1 MSITENFQRIREEIP
16 DHVRIVLAA
25 KTRTREE
32 VEEAIRAGATDIG
45 ENYVQEGE
53 TMHACLGEMA
63 NRVTWHMIGDLQTNK
78 INKALPVF
86 DMIQTID
93 SLKKA
98 RAVNLRAERIGK
110 IMPVLLEINIGSER
124 TKSGMPP
131 ELPQVESVVR
141 EAACLSHISVRG
153 LMTMGPRFGD
163 PEASRPYFRAT
174 RQIFET
180 IGEQDIPSVS
190 MEELSMGMSNAYKV
204 AIDEGATM
212 VRLGT
217 CIFGRREG
225 CTLGGDT
232 GI

>member
-1 MSITENFQRIREEIP
+1 MSITENFQRIREAIP
-16 DHVRIVLAA
+16 PHVKIVLAA

-32 VEEAIRAGATDIG
+32 VEEAIKAGARDIG

-53 TMHACLGEMA
+53 AMHQCLGPLA
-63 NRVTWHMIGDLQTNK
+63 RHVTWHMIGDLQTNK

-86 DMIQTID
+86 DMIQTVD

-98 RAVNLRAERIGK
+98 QAVNLRAQRLNK
-110 IMPVLLEINIGSER
+110 VMPILLEINIGSER

-131 ELPQVESVVR
+131 ELPIVEEVVR
-141 EAACLSHISVRG
+141 EAAQLSHIAIRG

-174 RQIFET
+174 RTIFDT
-180 IGEQDIPSVS
+180 IKDQHIPHVV

-217 CIFGRREG
+217 SIFGKRQG
-225 CTLGGDT
+225 CQVK
-232 GI
+232 

>member
-32 VEEAIRAGATDIG
+32 VEEAISAGAVDIG

-53 TMHACLGEMA
+53 AMHEALGDMA
-63 NRVTWHMIGDLQTNK
+63 GKVTWHMIGDLQTNK
-78 INKALPVF
+78 INKTLPVF

-98 RAVNLRAERIGK
+98 QAVSLRAERIGK
-110 IMPVLLEINIGSER
+110 VMPVLMEINIGSER

-131 ELPQVESVVR
+131 ELPLVEEVVR
-141 EAACLSHISVRG
+141 EAAGLSQIAIRG

-174 RQIFET
+174 RKIFDT
-180 IGEQDIPSVS
+180 IRERNIPGVA

-217 CIFGRREG
+217 CVFGKREG
-225 CTLGGDT
+225 CKLG
-232 GI
+232 

>member
-1 MSITENFQRIREEIP
+1 MSITSNFQRIREEIP

-32 VEEAIRAGATDIG
+32 VEEAISAGATDIG

-110 IMPVLLEINIGSER
+110 VMPVLLEINIGSER

-131 ELPQVESVVR
+131 ELPRVESVVR
-141 EAACLSHISVRG
+141 EAACLSRISVRG

-163 PEASRPYFRAT
+163 PEASRP
-174 RQIFET
+174 
-180 IGEQDIPSVS
+180 
-190 MEELSMGMSNAYKV
+190 
-204 AIDEGATM
+204 
-212 VRLGT
+212 
-217 CIFGRREG
+217 
-225 CTLGGDT
+225 
-232 GI
+232 

>member
-32 VEEAIRAGATDIG
+32 VEEAISAGAVDIG

-53 TMHACLGEMA
+53 AMHEALGDMA
-63 NRVTWHMIGDLQTNK
+63 GKVTWHMIGDLQTNK
-78 INKALPVF
+78 INKTLPVF

-98 RAVNLRAERIGK
+98 QAVSLRAERIGK
-110 IMPVLLEINIGSER
+110 VMPVLMEINIGSER
-124 TKSGMPP
+124 TKSG
-131 ELPQVESVVR
+131 
-141 EAACLSHISVRG
+141 
-153 LMTMGPRFGD
+153 MTMGPRFGD
-163 PEASRPYFRAT
+163 PEASRSYFRAT
-174 RQIFET
+174 RKIFDT
-180 IGEQDIPSVS
+180 IGDRNIPGVA
-190 MEELSMGMSNAYKV
+190 MAELSMGMSNAYKV

-217 CIFGRREG
+217 CVFGKREG
-225 CTLGGDT
+225 CKLG
-232 GI
+232 